1 VVLSGLTIVG
11 DDGFLMNPTSCG
23 HAEGRGAAGR
33 RLRAATALVFLFG
46 FFLSL
51 PLQAQN
57 TQTTQESE
65 QKSRAKIG
73 LVLEGG
79 GALGLAHIGVL
90 QWLYEH
96 HVPVDLV
103 AGTSMGGLVGGIYA
117 TGRTPDQ
124 IQQLIQNVDWDQA
137 LSGQLPFRDLSYRRK
152 QDAVEFPTQL
162 EFGLRHGVQLPEGFN
177 AGQQVSF
184 ILDNVALP
192 YSRIKSFSDL
202 PTPFAC
208 VATDLTTSKQRVFH
222 DGSLSLALRATMSLP
237 GIFTPV
243 HSGNDLY
250 ADGGL
255 LNNLP
260 VDVAQSMGAQLTVAV
275 YLQTAAFNANQPL
288 NTFSVLGQSL
298 SVMIAANELKSMQ
311 MADVLVTVPLDRYT
325 SLDYD
330 KAAEIIRLG
339 YAAAESKQTILS
351 KLAVDDAAWRRY
363 IEGRESRTL
372 KTPVPQFVEVT
383 GTTPAFE
390 NKIQK
395 RLNPDVGKP
404 VDTVNLEQQF
414 TRIAGSG
421 RFAMLGYS
429 MTEKGGQP
437 GLLVSVEEKSYSPPI
452 VRPLIIIDGTNYNE
466 VLFSAGARITF
477 LDYGSFGSELR
488 NDVVVGSLYELQSE
502 YYHPFT
508 PATHWFIAP
517 QVALNTSKFYFYYDN
532 HIDSQYRKRQLGGA
546 VDVGY
551 TFGNTAELRLGY
563 QSAYQRYSPVI
574 GDTVIYPIQSG
585 RIGVSRLHYSLDRT
599 DDPVLPMRGVSAVFR
614 GEWWDS
620 NTGTNKP
627 FPVTELRTHF
637 LFPFT
642 PKSSAYLAVSGGST
656 LGYEDTGIPPFSLGG
671 GLQLSAFGENELI
684 TNQYYLFQTGFI
696 HRLGKLPPFLG
707 DSINL
712 ITTYEVG
719 KTFFLPTEPSVP
731 MDGVVGIV
739 IKTAIGPFEIAGA
752 AGNGTDHR
760 KIFFQLDRF
769 F

>member
-1 VVLSGLTIVG
+1 
-11 DDGFLMNPTSCG
+11 MNPTACG
-23 HAEGRGAAGR
+23 HREVNGSVGRGLRGAT
-33 RLRAATALVFLFG
+33 RLIFLLGFLV
-46 FFLSL
+46 SL
-51 PLQAQN
+51 PLQAQV
-57 TQTTQESE
+57 TPQGPD
-65 QKSRAKIG
+65 QKPRAKIG

-137 LSGQLPFRDLSYRRK
+137 LSGELPFRDLSYRRK
-152 QDAVEFPTQL
+152 EDAVEFPTRL
-162 EFGLRHGVQLPEGFN
+162 EFGLRKGIQLPAGFN

-184 ILDNVALP
+184 ILDHVALP
-192 YSRIKSFSDL
+192 YSEIKSFNDL

-208 VATDLTTSKQRVFH
+208 VATDLTTSKQHVFH
-222 DGSLSLALRATMSLP
+222 DGSLALALRATMSLP

-243 HSGNDLY
+243 RSGNNLY

-275 YLQTAAFNANQPL
+275 YLQASTFNPKQPL

-298 SVMIAANELKSMQ
+298 SVMIAANELKSLQ
-311 MADVLVTVPLDRYT
+311 MADVLVTVPLEKY
-325 SLDYD
+325 SALDYD
-330 KAAEIIRLG
+330 KAAEIVRAG
-339 YAAAESKQTILS
+339 YEAAESKQTILS
-351 KLAVDDAAWRRY
+351 KLAVDDASWKQYLA
-363 IEGRESRTL
+363 GRENRSQVV
-372 KTPVPQFVEVT
+372 PVPQFLDVT
-383 GTTPAFE
+383 GTSPAMA
-390 NKIQK
+390 NKIER
-395 RLNPDVGKP
+395 RLAPDVGRP
-404 VDTVNLEQQF
+404 VTKDNLEQQF

-421 RFAMLGYS
+421 RFATLNYS
-429 MTEKGGQP
+429 MTEKDNKP
-437 GLLVSVEEKSYSPPI
+437 GLLVSVQEKPYSPPI

-488 NDVVVGSLYELQSE
+488 NDVIVGSLYELNSE
-502 YYHPFT
+502 YYHPFSPT
-508 PATHWFIAP
+508 THFFVAP
-517 QVALNTSKFYFYYDN
+517 QVALNTNKFYFYYDN

-546 VDVGY
+546 LDFGY
-551 TFGNTAELRLGY
+551 TFSNVGEVRLGY
-563 QSAYQRYSPVI
+563 QAAYQRYSPVI
-574 GDTVIYPIQSG
+574 GDTVIYPVQSG
-585 RIGVSRLHYSLDRT
+585 RIGVTRLRFNLDLT
-599 DDPVLPMRGVSAVFR
+599 DDNVLPMRGVSATFR
-614 GEWWDS
+614 GEWWDA
-620 NTGTNKP
+620 NTGTNKS
-627 FPVTELRTHF
+627 FPLTELRTRF

-642 PKSSAYLAVSGGST
+642 AKSSAYLTASGGTT
-656 LGYEDTGIPPFSLGG
+656 LGHEDTGIPPFSLGG
-671 GLQLSAFGENELI
+671 GVQLSAFGENELI
-684 TNQYYLFQTGFI
+684 TNQYYLFQTGYI
-696 HRLGKLPPFLG
+696 RRLAKLPPFLG
-707 DSINL
+707 DSISL
-712 ITTYEVG
+712 VTTYEAG
-719 KTFFLPTEPSVP
+719 KTFFLPNEPSVP

-760 KIFFQLDRF
+760 KVFFQLDRF

>member
-1 VVLSGLTIVG
+1 
-11 DDGFLMNPTSCG
+11 M
-23 HAEGRGAAGR
+23 RGAAERG
-33 RLRAATALVFLFG
+33 LREATAVLFLLG
-46 FFLSL
+46 FFVSV
-51 PLQAQN
+51 PLRAQN
-57 TQTTQESE
+57 TQIPD
-65 QKSRAKIG
+65 KKDRAKIG

-152 QDAVEFPTQL
+152 QDAVEFPTRM

-184 ILDNVALP
+184 ILDHVALP
-192 YSRIKSFSDL
+192 YSQIKSFNDL

-208 VATDLTTSKQRVFH
+208 VATDLTTSKQHVFH
-222 DGSLSLALRATMSLP
+222 DGSLALALRATMSLP

-275 YLQTAAFNANQPL
+275 YLQTAAFNAKQPL

-311 MADVLVTVPLDRYT
+311 MADVLVTVPLDKYT

-339 YAAAESKQTILS
+339 YAAAENKQTILS
-351 KLAVDDAAWRRY
+351 KLAVDDVAWKQY
-363 IEGRESRTL
+363 IERREDRTL
-372 KTPVPQFVEVT
+372 QTPVPQFVEVT

-390 NKIQK
+390 NRIQK

-421 RFAMLGYS
+421 RFATLGYS
-429 MTEKGGQP
+429 MTEKDGQP
-437 GLLVSVEEKSYSPPI
+437 GLFVSVEEKPYSPPI

-477 LDYGSFGSELR
+477 LDFGSFGSELR
-488 NDVVVGSLYELQSE
+488 NDVVLGSIYELQSE

-508 PATHWFIAP
+508 PTTHWFIAP
-517 QVALNTSKFYFYYDN
+517 QVALNTDKFYFYYDN
-532 HIDSQYRKRQLGGA
+532 HIDSQYRKRQFGGA
-546 VDVGY
+546 LDFGY

-574 GDTVIYPIQSG
+574 GDTVIYPVQSG
-585 RIGVSRLHYSLDRT
+585 RIGVSRLHYTLDLT
-599 DDPVLPMRGVSAVFR
+599 DDPVLPMRGMSAVFR

-642 PKSSAYLAVSGGST
+642 PKSSAYLAMSGGST

-684 TNQYYLFQTGFI
+684 TNQYYLFQTGYI

-712 ITTYEVG
+712 VTTYEVG

>member
-1 VVLSGLTIVG
+1 MNQTACGHQKVSGSFGRGLREATRLIFLL
-11 DDGFLMNPTSCG
+11 GFL
-23 HAEGRGAAGR
+23 
-33 RLRAATALVFLFG
+33 V
-46 FFLSL
+46 SL
-51 PLQAQN
+51 PLQAQV
-57 TQTTQESE
+57 TPQEPD
-65 QKSRAKIG
+65 QKPRAKIG

-152 QDAVEFPTQL
+152 EDAVEFPTRL
-162 EFGLRHGVQLPEGFN
+162 EFGLRKGIQLPAGFN

-184 ILDNVALP
+184 ILDHVALP
-192 YSRIKSFSDL
+192 YSQIKSFNDL

-208 VATDLTTSKQRVFH
+208 VATDLTTSKQHVFH
-222 DGSLSLALRATMSLP
+222 DGSLALALRATMSLP

-243 HSGNDLY
+243 RSGNNLY

-275 YLQTAAFNANQPL
+275 YLQASTFNPKQPL

-298 SVMIAANELKSMQ
+298 SVMIAANELKSIQ
-311 MADVLVTVPLDRYT
+311 MADVMITVPLEKY
-325 SLDYD
+325 SALDYD
-330 KAAEIIRLG
+330 KAAEIVRAG
-339 YAAAESKQTILS
+339 YEAAESKQTILS
-351 KLAVDDAAWRRY
+351 KLAVDDAAWKQY
-363 IEGRESRTL
+363 LAGRESRTQVV
-372 KTPVPQFVEVT
+372 PVPQFLEVA
-383 GTTPAFE
+383 GTSPAME
-390 NKIQK
+390 NKIER
-395 RLNPDVGKP
+395 RLSPDIGRP
-404 VDTVNLEQQF
+404 VSRDNLEQQF

-421 RFAMLGYS
+421 RFATLNYS
-429 MTEKGGQP
+429 MTEKDGKP
-437 GLLVSVEEKSYSPPI
+437 GLLVSVQEKPYSPPI

-488 NDVVVGSLYELQSE
+488 NDIVVGSLYELNSE
-502 YYHPFT
+502 YYHPFSPT
-508 PATHWFIAP
+508 TRFFIAP
-517 QVALNTSKFYFYYDN
+517 QVALNTNKFYFYYDN

-546 VDVGY
+546 LDVGY
-551 TFGNTAELRLGY
+551 TFSNVGEVRLGY
-563 QSAYQRYSPVI
+563 QAAYQRYSPVI
-574 GDTVIYPIQSG
+574 GDTVIYPVQSG
-585 RIGVSRLHYSLDRT
+585 RIGVSRLHYTLDLT
-599 DDPVLPMRGVSAVFR
+599 DDNVLPMRGMAARFR
-614 GEWWDS
+614 GEWWDA
-620 NTGTNKP
+620 NTGTEKP
-627 FPVTELRTHF
+627 FPLSELRTRF

-642 PKSSAYLAVSGGST
+642 AKSSTYLTVSGGT
-656 LGYEDTGIPPFSLGG
+656 TFGYEDTGIPPFSLGG
-671 GLQLSAFGENELI
+671 GQQLSAFGENELL
-684 TNQYYLFQTGFI
+684 TNQYYLFQAGYI
-696 HRLGKLPPFLG
+696 HRLAKLPPFLG
-707 DSINL
+707 DSISL
-712 ITTYEVG
+712 VTTYEAG
-719 KTFFLPTEPSVP
+719 KTFFVSNEPSVP

-739 IKTAIGPFEIAGA
+739 IKTAVGPFEIAGA
-752 AGNGTDHR
+752 AGNGTGHR

>member
-1 VVLSGLTIVG
+1 MLL
-11 DDGFLMNPTSCG
+11 FL
-23 HAEGRGAAGR
+23 AGSAVQSQ
-33 RLRAATALVFLFG
+33 L
-46 FFLSL
+46 L
-51 PLQAQN
+51 PQSDLKPRQ
-57 TQTTQESE
+57 
-65 QKSRAKIG
+65 KIG

-117 TGRTPDQ
+117 TGRSPDQ

-137 LSGQLPFRDLSYRRK
+137 LSGELPFRDLSYRRK
-152 QDAVEFPTQL
+152 EDAVEFPTRI

-184 ILDNVALP
+184 ILDHVALP
-192 YSRIKSFSDL
+192 YSQVKSFNDL

-208 VATDLTTSKQRVFH
+208 VATELNTGRQHVFH
-222 DGSLSLALRATMSLP
+222 DGSLSLALRSTMSLP
-237 GIFTPV
+237 GIFSPV
-243 HSGNDLY
+243 RSGKSLY

-275 YLQTAAFNANQPL
+275 YLQSDSFNAQQPL
-288 NTFSVLGQSL
+288 SSFSVLGQSL

-311 MADVLVTVPLDRYT
+311 MADVLVTVPLNKYT
-325 SLDYD
+325 TLDYD
-330 KAAEIIRLG
+330 KAPEMIRLG
-339 YAAAESKQTILS
+339 YEAAESKQAILS
-351 KLAVDDAAWRRY
+351 KLAVDDEAWKQY
-363 IEGRESRTL
+363 LAQRESRTL
-372 KTPVPQFVEVT
+372 ETPVPQFIEVT
-383 GTTPAFE
+383 GTTTPLANRIE
-390 NKIQK
+390 K
-395 RLNPDVGKP
+395 RLAPDVGKP
-404 VDTVNLEQQF
+404 VNTVNLEQQF

-421 RFAMLGYS
+421 RWASLGYS
-429 MTEKGGQP
+429 MTDKDGKP

-488 NDVVVGSLYELQSE
+488 NDIIVGSIYELKSE

-508 PATHWFIAP
+508 PATRWFIAP
-517 QVALNTSKFYFYYDN
+517 QLDLDTDKFYFYYDN

-546 VDVGY
+546 LDFGY
-551 TFGNTAELRLGY
+551 TFSNKAEARLGY

-574 GDTVIYPIQSG
+574 GDTVVYPVQSG
-585 RIGVSRLHYSLDRT
+585 RVGVTRFHYNLDMT
-599 DDPVLPMRGVSAVFR
+599 DDNVLPMRGMSATYR
-614 GEWWDS
+614 AEWWDA
-620 NTGTNKP
+620 NTGTRKS

-637 LFPFT
+637 LFPLT
-642 PKSSAYLAVSGGST
+642 AKSSTYLAASGGTT
-656 LGYEDTGIPPFSLGG
+656 LGHESTGIPPFSLGG

-684 TNQYYLFQTGFI
+684 TNQYYLFQTGYI
-696 HRLGKLPPFLG
+696 RRLSKLPPFLG
-707 DSINL
+707 DTLSL
-712 ITTYEVG
+712 VATYEAG
-719 KTFFLPTEPSVP
+719 KTFFLPDEPAVP

-739 IKTAIGPFEIAGA
+739 VKTVVGPFEIAGT
-752 AGNGTDHR
+752 AGNGKDHK
-760 KIFFQLDRF
+760 KIFFQLDKVF
-769 F
+769 